1 MIPETMI
8 ELHLLSTILK
18 ETPVD
23 NTCQL
28 KINGKSY
35 NINAIIKRYQ
45 YLMSEFLNPY
55 VIDTTSKED

>member
-8 ELHLLSTILK
+8 ELHLLSTILEDAPIDDK
-18 ETPVD
+18 
-23 NTCQL
+23 CQI

-35 NINAIIKRYQ
+35 NANAIIKRYQ

>member
-8 ELHLLSTILK
+8 ELHLLSTILENAPIDGK
-18 ETPVD
+18 
-23 NTCQL
+23 CQL

>member
-18 ETPVD
+18 EAPVD